1 MSLFLQVSVAAM
13 ESGCIPSSHGGGCTN
28 QPQLYRQKKVCFKS
42 LWLEFPTCGKWLSH
56 PKRPRKVS
64 LSHLTIYE
72 RRAERKVLN
81 FLLLMYFFP
90 FFFFM
95 FCFFLTVKG
104 HKYLRT
110 KHFDIITRSTKLKW
124 TCISLYCWT
133 RGNLSFRLSPT
144 WEQRLW
150 TEIYSSPCIVSFD
163 VVAVQFLF

>member
-1 MSLFLQVSVAAM
+1 MTGVLDLWQIAVTSQKAK
-13 ESGCIPSSHGGGCTN
+13 ES
-28 QPQLYRQKKVCFKS
+28 QPKSPDNIWKTSWKKSF
-42 LWLEFPTCGKWLSH
+42 EFFSFN
-56 PKRPRKVS
+56 V
-64 LSHLTIYE
+64 
-72 RRAERKVLN
+72 
-81 FLLLMYFFP
+81 FFS

-150 TEIYSSPCIVSFD
+150 TEIYSSPCVVSFD
-163 VVAVQFLF
+163 VVAVQFLFYFYMVLNGLNYNLKKDMSI